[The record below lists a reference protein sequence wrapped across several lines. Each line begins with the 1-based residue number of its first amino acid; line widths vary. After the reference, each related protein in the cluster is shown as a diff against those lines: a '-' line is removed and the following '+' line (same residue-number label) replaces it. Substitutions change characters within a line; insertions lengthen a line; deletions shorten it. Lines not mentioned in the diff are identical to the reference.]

1 MSKAIDKAKETGDF
15 INPFKL
21 KHGQRPEETDL
32 EEARYRVDGQL
43 SYKGIGSYDGFEV
56 VVNAR
61 NESDAEDKAYDA
73 LNKARDKRK
82 IGPGG
87 GGSIDDVEFEGIEK
101 TNDRL
106 ADPSTHR
113 VI

>member
-1 MSKAIDKAKETGDF
+1 MKILITGAAGF
-15 INPFKL
+15 
-21 KHGQRPEETDL
+21 
-32 EEARYRVDGQL
+32 
-43 SYKGIGSYDGFEV
+43 IGSHLADSLLDDGFEV

-73 LNKARDKRK
+73 LVKARDKRK